1 MEKNRPLTIFKYL
14 WDHTDEDHPAIIT
27 EILAYLEASGF
38 HATRKTVAADLL
50 QLQESGFDVVC
61 TKSRQN
67 RYFIGTR
74 TLEIAELKAIVDA
87 VQAAKF
93 LSADKSTQLIEKL
106 AALGSPY
113 QAEQLKRN
121 LYVSGKAKTHN
132 EAVYYTVDLLHTAI
146 NNNFPV
152 TFQYLQYTPDKQCI
166 EKHSGAQYVL
176 SPYDMVWDTDRYYV
190 VGWSERHEKIAK
202 FRVDRIVH
210 PQQAHTTFHP
220 KPEGYSVE
228 ALCRKL
234 FMMYDGQME
243 TATLRCSNA
252 LMDAIIDRFGEDV
265 SVIQRDEN
273 TFTVAVEVAQ
283 SPTFFAWVFTYSGE
297 MEILA
302 PESMRQAYRKR
313 LRAAQQ
319 LPF

>member
-61 TKSRQN
+61 TKSRQD

-113 QAEQLKRN
+113 QAAQLKRN

-166 EKHSGAQYVL
+166 EKHSGAQYIL

-202 FRVDRIVH
+202 FRTASFTLSKHIPPFIR
-210 PQQAHTTFHP
+210 
-220 KPEGYSVE
+220 S
-228 ALCRKL
+228 RK
-234 FMMYDGQME
+234 
-243 TATLRCSNA
+243 TIPLRHCA
-252 LMDAIIDRFGEDV
+252 
-265 SVIQRDEN
+265 EN
-273 TFTVAVEVAQ
+273 
-283 SPTFFAWVFTYSGE
+283 S
-297 MEILA
+297 L
-302 PESMRQAYRKR
+302 
-313 LRAAQQ
+313 
-319 LPF
+319 

>member
-166 EKHSGAQYVL
+166 EKHKRRTVYSFPIRHGLGYGPILRRRLVGAARKNCQVPGRPHRSPSASTYHL
-176 SPYDMVWDTDRYYV
+176 S
-190 VGWSERHEKIAK
+190 SEAGRL
-202 FRVDRIVH
+202 FR
-210 PQQAHTTFHP
+210 
-220 KPEGYSVE
+220 
-228 ALCRKL
+228 
-234 FMMYDGQME
+234 
-243 TATLRCSNA
+243 
-252 LMDAIIDRFGEDV
+252 
-265 SVIQRDEN
+265 
-273 TFTVAVEVAQ
+273 
-283 SPTFFAWVFTYSGE
+283 
-297 MEILA
+297 
-302 PESMRQAYRKR
+302 
-313 LRAAQQ
+313 
-319 LPF
+319 